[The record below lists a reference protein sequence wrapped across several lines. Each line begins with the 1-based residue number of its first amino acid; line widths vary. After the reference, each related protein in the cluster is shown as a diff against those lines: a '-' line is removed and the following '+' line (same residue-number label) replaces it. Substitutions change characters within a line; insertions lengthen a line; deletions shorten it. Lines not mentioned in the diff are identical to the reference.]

1 MPVAELLAAQ
11 AVASAWLGAA
21 WQTRTP
27 GRLDPEGELVRE
39 VVAATRGRRA
49 DDAYLALHALAT
61 IPAASWRDDVARALA
76 TAPPGL
82 VPIWAVDPSTHVPE
96 PPVRALRWSDPWG
109 SELVHLLY
117 FAEPIE
123 HSVIVFET
131 TVGGRYIRSMS
142 VGTQDADPDPVIGN
156 MTMAEIE
163 LDEAL
168 ADVAESLRQ
177 TDLTWPPQD
186 DLDFVMSR
194 ALTHWRTLGH
204 DNDADR
210 TPITDDE
217 RHRLIG
223 EFLEEFIAEQ
233 GVEVDQDVAEVL
245 ADTFIDFGDG
255 YLNGGVLAWNPGE
268 VELFMLDWVHRK
280 VLLEPAYMD
289 ALPKVLA
296 AWVRFALRREGV
308 APAYITPVV
317 ERVTALREEYV
328 DALGDSGR
336 AGPAKELMTRLLA
349 DGADLQDQGAVN
361 RVIGGYNAEQ
371 NARRALDR

>member
-1 MPVAELLAAQ
+1 MQGADLLTAE

-21 WQTRTP
+21 WQTRTL
-27 GRLDPEGELVRE
+27 GQGDPEGELVRE

-61 IPAASWRDDVARALA
+61 IPAESWRDDVARALA
-76 TAPPGL
+76 TVPLGL
-82 VPIWAVDPSTHVPE
+82 VPTWAVNPSTHVPE

-117 FAEPIE
+117 FAEPVE

-142 VGTQDADPDPVIGN
+142 VGTQDGDPDPVIGN
-156 MTMAEIE
+156 MTRAEIE

-168 ADVAESLRQ
+168 ADVADALRQ

-194 ALTHWRTLGH
+194 ALTHWRTHGH
-204 DNDADR
+204 DNGVDR
-210 TPITDDE
+210 APITDAE
-217 RHRLIG
+217 RHRLID
-223 EFLEEFIAEQ
+223 EFIDEQ
-233 GVEVDQDVAEVL
+233 SVEVEQDVAEVL

-255 YLNGGVLAWNPGE
+255 YLHGGVLAWNPGE

-280 VLLEPAYMD
+280 VLLEPACMD
-289 ALPKVLA
+289 ALPTVLA
-296 AWVRFALRREGV
+296 AWVSFALRRQGV
-308 APAYITPVV
+308 APAHITPVV
-317 ERVTALREEYV
+317 ERVTAVRGEYV
-328 DALGDSGR
+328 DALGDSSL

-349 DGADLQDQGAVN
+349 AGADLQDHEAVN
-361 RVIGGYNAEQ
+361 RAIGAYNAEQ
-371 NARRALDR
+371 NARRALDQ